1 MKRKTKPANPHA
13 VAMLAVRMLKT
24 ELQALERALKTADK
38 DADVLT
44 LPGTTHKH
52 VVLMRHEGELTLSTT
67 SRQDA
72 PGRVTFAMA
81 VSPVP
86 FEMVVESLAGSIEHA
101 VRRKVGAV

>member
-13 VAMLAVRMLKT
+13 VAMLAIRMLKT

-52 VVLMRHEGELTLSTT
+52 VVLMRHEGTLMMKQM
-67 SRQDA
+67 SRRGTPASISFQ
-72 PGRVTFAMA
+72 TECT
-81 VSPVP
+81 PVP